1 MEEIRINEG
10 GAETPT
16 TPTPAPEGK
25 GLKRNLPKWVWI
37 TTLVVLLLAGAAL
50 AYWIIKGNFFA
61 NPIEVAKRTSPS
73 PSKNLNDT
81 PCPLD
86 GVMTTKE
93 RAERR
98 PLGIM
103 VENAPEARPQSG
115 LDKASFIFETPSEG
129 GITRFLVFYVENDAS
144 EVGPVRSA
152 RTYFVDWADEVRAIY
167 GHCGGSAVAT
177 DALASD
183 KYVCD
188 INQFTYGSY
197 FWRDNSRF
205 APHNLYTTT
214 DKVRAAASS
223 AKCSQK
229 ADYKGYQF
237 KDDAKEEERG
247 TAQTITVNFSS
258 AIFQVVYNYDP
269 EKNVYLR
276 SIAGKPHNDKV
287 TGAQLAPK
295 SMVVMHA
302 DRITS
307 PSDGT
312 QQSHAVTTGTGAAEI
327 YMDGKKI
334 TGTWKRAS
342 ISDRTIFYD
351 EVSKEVVFDRGQIW
365 ISVLPPGMTAT
376 STP

>member
-10 GAETPT
+10 GAETPISSA
-16 TPTPAPEGK
+16 PAPEGR
-25 GLKRNLPKWVWI
+25 GLKKPVPKWIWI
-37 TTLVVLLLAGAAL
+37 TTLVVLFLAVAAL
-50 AYWIIKGNFFA
+50 AYWVIKGNFFA

-73 PSKNLNDT
+73 PSKDLNDT

-129 GITRFLVFYVENDAS
+129 GITRFLVFYVENDAN

-152 RTYFVDWADEVRAIY
+152 RTYFIDWADEVRAIY
-167 GHCGGSAVAT
+167 AHAGGSAI
-177 DALASD
+177 ALENLSND
-183 KYVCD
+183 KYLCD
-188 INQFTYGSY
+188 INHDQDH

-214 DKVRAAASS
+214 DKIRAAANA

-237 KDDAKEEERG
+237 KEDAKKEERG
-247 TAQTITVNFSS
+247 TTQAITVNFSS

-276 SIAGKPHNDKV
+276 SLAGKPHNDKV
-287 TGAQLAPK
+287 TGTQLAPK
-295 SMVVMHA
+295 SLVVMHA
-302 DRITS
+302 DRVTS
-307 PSDGT
+307 PSDGL

-334 TGTWKRAS
+334 AGTWKRAS
-342 ISDRTIFYD
+342 ISDRTTFYD
-351 EVSKEVVFDRGQIW
+351 EAGKEVVFDRGQIW
-365 ISVLPPGMTAT
+365 VNVLPPTGTTT

>member
-1 MEEIRINEG
+1 MEEITIQEG
-10 GAETPT
+10 QNPEPQTPV
-16 TPTPAPEGK
+16 PKESKFKKP
-25 GLKRNLPKWVWI
+25 LPKWVWI
-37 TTLVVLLLAGAAL
+37 TTLIVFLLAGAAL
-50 AYWIIKGNFFA
+50 AYWIITGNFFG
-61 NPIEVAKRTSPS
+61 NPAEVAKHTSPS
-73 PSKNLNDT
+73 PSKDLNDT

-93 RAERR
+93 RVERR

-103 VENAPEARPQSG
+103 IENAPEARPQSG

-129 GITRFLVFYVENDAS
+129 GITRFLVFFVENDAN

-152 RTYFVDWADEVRAIY
+152 RTYYVDWADEVRAIY

-188 INQFTYGSY
+188 INQFSYGSY
-197 FWRDNSRF
+197 FWRSNDRF

-214 DKVRAAASS
+214 DKVRAAANS

-229 ADYKGYQF
+229 ADYKGFEF
-237 KDDAKEEERG
+237 KDDAKKEERG

-258 AIFQVVYNYDP
+258 TLFQVVYNYDP
-269 EKNVYLR
+269 DKNIYLR
-276 SIAGKPHNDKV
+276 TLAGKPHNDKV

-295 SMVVMHA
+295 TVIVMHA
-302 DRITS
+302 DRVTS

-312 QQSHAVTTGTGAAEI
+312 QQSHAVTTGTGKAEI
-327 YMDGKKI
+327 FMDGKRI
-334 TGTWKRAS
+334 DGSWKRTNL
-342 ISDRTIFYD
+342 SDRTTFYD
-351 EVSKEVVFDRGQIW
+351 AKGLEVIFNRGQIW
-365 ISVLPPGMTAT
+365 VSVLPPTGTAT